1 MPAPSLGDWASHSPY
16 SDPAPHTDLLT
27 AIAPEP
33 AAVHAAACATVVHYR
48 DQGLPG
54 GPTPEQW
61 HDIDRRWLSS
71 TLDAATERAPGPLDA
86 PREPAQQVA
95 GCCRDHTLFSLGVL
109 RSHGVPAR
117 SRIGFA
123 GYFEPGFGVD
133 HVVVEHWD
141 GARWV
146 RWDPELAPGDEWDF
160 DPYDMPVGVSRN
172 PESDLDQPF
181 VTAAQ
186 AWLAIQAGAADPAKF
201 GVAGVPELSGHGFVR
216 RYVLLEVAHRHRDE
230 LLLWDVWGPGIGAV
244 PDDAPEAAG
253 KEAAAAA
260 GLAGLDVS
268 PEEFDALADELAHL
282 LVAADVG
289 DDIAAEE
296 LAELYEGDPRLHP
309 GTRVGTYSPSE
320 RGGITDLATRTTTW
334 LDLDGAQAIGRSNY
348 RPATS

>member
-1 MPAPSLGDWASHSPY
+1 VPAPSLGDWASHSPY
-16 SDPAPHTDLLT
+16 SDPAPHTDLLA

-33 AAVHAAACATVVHYR
+33 AAVHVAACNTVVHYR
-48 DQGLPG
+48 DQNLPG
-54 GPTPEQW
+54 GPSPDQW

-71 TLDAATERAPGPLDA
+71 TLDAATARAAGPLDA
-86 PREPAQQVA
+86 PRERAQQVA

-123 GYFEPGFGVD
+123 HYFEPGFGAD

-146 RWDPELAPGDEWDF
+146 RWDPELTPGDEWAF
-160 DPYDMPVGVSRN
+160 DPYDMPVRATRD
-172 PESDLDQPF
+172 PASDLDQPF

-186 AWLAIQAGAADPAKF
+186 AWLAIRAGAADPAKF
-201 GVAGVPELSGHGFVR
+201 GVAGVPELSGHEFVR

-230 LLLWDVWGPGIGAV
+230 LLLWDVWGPAIGTV

-253 KEAAAAA
+253 KRAAAAA
-260 GLAGLDVS
+260 GLHGLDVS
-268 PEEFDALADELAHL
+268 PEEFDALTDELAHL
-282 LVAADVG
+282 LVAADTG
-289 DDIAAEE
+289 DDVAAEE

-309 GTRVGTYSPSE
+309 GTRVGTVSPSD
-320 RGGITDLATRTTTW
+320 RAGLTDLATRTTTW
-334 LDLDGAQAIGRSNY
+334 MDLNRPQAIGRTNFL
-348 RPATS
+348 PATS

>member
-1 MPAPSLGDWASHSPY
+1 MPAPSLGDWATHSPY

-33 AAVHAAACATVVHYR
+33 PDVHAAACATVVHYR
-48 DQGLPG
+48 DGSLPG
-54 GPTPEQW
+54 GPTQEQW

-71 TLDAATERAPGPLDA
+71 TLDAATERAEGPLDA

-109 RSHGVPAR
+109 RGHGVPAR

-160 DPYDMPVGVSRN
+160 DPYDMPFSVTRDLA
-172 PESDLDQPF
+172 SDLDQPF

-186 AWLAIQAGAADPAKF
+186 VWLAIQAGAADPAKF
-201 GVAGVPELSGHGFVR
+201 GVRGVPELSGHDFVR
-216 RYVLLEVAHRHRDE
+216 HYVLLEVAHRHRDE
-230 LLLWDVWGPGIGAV
+230 LLLWDMWGPSIGTLSGVGPLADV
-244 PDDAPEAAG
+244 S
-253 KEAAAAA
+253 KRAAAAA
-260 GLAGLDVS
+260 GMPGLDVS

-282 LVAADVG
+282 LIAADTG
-289 DDIAAEE
+289 DDVAAEE

-309 GTRVGTYSPSE
+309 GTRVGTYSPSD

-334 LDLDGAQAIGRSNY
+334 RSH
-348 RPATS
+348 RAA